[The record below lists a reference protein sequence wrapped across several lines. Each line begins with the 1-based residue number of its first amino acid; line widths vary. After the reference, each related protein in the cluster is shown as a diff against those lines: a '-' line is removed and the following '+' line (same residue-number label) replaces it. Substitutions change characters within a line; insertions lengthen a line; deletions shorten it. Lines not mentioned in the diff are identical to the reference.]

1 MRMEVHVHGT
11 ILLRAGTTPA
21 QIDQALRPWLEY
33 MDEDN
38 IADTKSVHADEP
50 GILFDRRRR
59 VLEVCWTG
67 DVGRSFHQII
77 SDALAALNPLS
88 EEAAAFEVSY
98 YQDDGKDEFSLMF
111 VGPTPELI
119 FETQQRLMLEDLHN
133 LLARQ
138 FSDAEIAEITGVVN
152 QLFERQRAGGPAA
165 GKSGTGASGVVPMPP
180 GRKHLH

>member
-11 ILLRAGTTPA
+11 LLLRAGITPA

-111 VGPTPELI
+111 VGPTPESI
-119 FETQQRLMLEDLHN
+119 FETQRRLMLEDLHG
-133 LLARQ
+133 LLSRQ
-138 FSDAEIAEITGVVN
+138 FSDAEIAEVTALVN

-165 GKSGTGASGVVPMPP
+165 AKSGASGMVPMPP

>member
-11 ILLRAGTTPA
+11 VLLRAGTTPA

-67 DVGRSFHQII
+67 DVGRNFHQAI
-77 SDALAALNPLS
+77 SDAFAALNPLS

-111 VGPTPELI
+111 VGPTPESI
-119 FETQQRLMLEDLHN
+119 FETQRSLMIEDLRN
-133 LLARQ
+133 LLSRQ
-138 FSDAEIAEITGVVN
+138 FSEGEIAEVTGLVN
-152 QLFERQRAGGPAA
+152 QLFERHRAGGTTATKA
-165 GKSGTGASGVVPMPP
+165 GGTSEIVPMPP